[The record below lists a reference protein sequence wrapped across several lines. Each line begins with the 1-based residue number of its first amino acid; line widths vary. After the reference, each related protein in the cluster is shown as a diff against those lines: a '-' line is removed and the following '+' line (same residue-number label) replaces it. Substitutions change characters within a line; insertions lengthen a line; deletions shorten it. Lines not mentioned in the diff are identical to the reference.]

1 MDVKETGMELQEPL
15 RTNYLKDISGEFYK
29 AENRHKLH
37 LDTLALVEK
46 NYKGEMRQKL
56 EKEEN
61 SQYAADIGKI
71 VQNIDSLAANEA
83 DRLTGLKRKEVADT
97 SEKEISA
104 IDRIERLADILTKE
118 ELQLMADEYKDY
130 PLVQRK
136 LSRVS
141 DQRGL
146 AIDIYPG
153 IDKKLEIVQ
162 QSAADIKSFIS
173 SRDFGLAPSI
183 YFKISFPEYDAVFSP
198 TEEKGAENDN
208 A

>member
-1 MDVKETGMELQEPL
+1 MNENENSVELQAPL
-15 RTNYLKDISGEFYK
+15 RTNYLKSISGEFYK
-29 AENRHKLH
+29 AEARHKLH
-37 LDTLALVEK
+37 LDAMALVEK

-61 SQYAADIGKI
+61 NQYAADIGKI
-71 VQNIDSLAANEA
+71 LQNIDSLAAHEA
-83 DRLTGLKRKEVADT
+83 DRLTGLKREEVANT

-104 IDRIERLADILTKE
+104 ITRIDKLADILTKE

-141 DQRGL
+141 DQKGL

-153 IDKKLEIVQ
+153 TDKKLEIVQ
-162 QSAADIKSFIS
+162 QSAADIKAFIS
-173 SRDFGLAPSI
+173 ARDFGLTPSI
-183 YFKISFPEYDAVFSP
+183 YFKISFLEYDAILSP
-198 TEEKGAENDN
+198 AEKREAEDDN
-208 A
+208 T

>member
-1 MDVKETGMELQEPL
+1 MNENENSVELQAPL
-15 RTNYLKDISGEFYK
+15 RTNYLKSISGEFYK
-29 AENRHKLH
+29 AEARHKLH
-37 LDTLALVEK
+37 LDTMALVEK

-61 SQYAADIGKI
+61 NQYAADIGKI
-71 VQNIDSLAANEA
+71 LQNIDSLAAHEA
-83 DRLTGLKRKEVADT
+83 DRLTGLKRDEVANT

-104 IDRIERLADILTKE
+104 ITRIDKLADVLTKE

-141 DQRGL
+141 DQKGL

-153 IDKKLEIVQ
+153 TDKKLEIVQ
-162 QSAADIKSFIS
+162 QSAADIKAFIS
-173 SRDFGLAPSI
+173 ARDFGLTPSI
-183 YFKISFPEYDAVFSP
+183 YFKISFLEYDAVLSP
-198 TEEKGAENDN
+198 AEKREAEDDN
-208 A
+208 T